1 MGTEIILG
9 AIFYSMVLVTPF
21 EAQSASS
28 SAVVQIASAQLASPA
43 QVIAQKELNLKD
55 RLPNEFG
62 ASVFAD
68 NILLALHYL
77 KGDVQELKID
87 QNKPLNPTNMDWE
100 KIREPFQVSF
110 TLEPGQVFA
119 FHGNFLPEFEDKV
132 TQTANS
138 RFFIQEGYKSLA
150 GLGGNGVCHLAS
162 LIDWTASE
170 ANLEVV
176 AKVDHDFYPVP
187 GVPREFGVS
196 IQSQDKSQ
204 NLYIENN
211 LEESVVFEFI
221 ADSEKV
227 NLLVKKS

>member
-1 MGTEIILG
+1 MGTEVILG
-9 AIFYSMVLVTPF
+9 AIFYSTVLVTPF
-21 EAQSASS
+21 QSPGATP
-28 SAVVQIASAQLASPA
+28 AAMVQVASAQLVQPA
-43 QVIAQKELNLKD
+43 QVIAQKDLNLKT

-62 ASVFAD
+62 SSVFAD

-77 KGDVQELKID
+77 KGDAQELRID
-87 QNKPLNPTNMDWE
+87 QNKPLNSTNMDWE
-100 KIREPFQVSF
+100 KIREPFEVSF
-110 TLEPGQVFA
+110 ALEPGQVFA
-119 FHGNFLPEFEDKV
+119 FHGNTLPEFEGKIS
-132 TQTANS
+132 QTANS

-211 LEESVVFEFI
+211 LEKPIIFNFVV
-221 ADSEKV
+221 DSKKV
-227 NLLVKKS
+227 DLRLKKS